1 MMVQTIDGMINEPIG
16 AYSTEEEAQKWL
28 EAAHD
33 RFTADTVVF
42 NIIPVKLDDKP
53 PVLEFSEEMM
63 DKSVAHQ
70 LFDLYDKDVFEQM
83 VNGTT
88 QSGVPANQ
96 RLVGTDAHRKYVEKL
111 VPGSEWGLQFINK
124 YKKK

>member
-1 MMVQTIDGMINEPIG
+1 MGDYIFILEMMVQTIDGMINEPIG

-83 VNGTT
+83 VDEDGNFTYQLKG
-88 QSGVPANQ
+88 
-96 RLVGTDAHRKYVEKL
+96 KYQKSMEKIM
-111 VPGSEWGLQFINK
+111 S
-124 YKKK
+124 KKFRRGI

>member
-1 MMVQTIDGMINEPIG
+1 MGDYIFILEMMVQTIDGMINEPIG

-53 PVLEFSEEMM
+53 PILEFSEEMM

-70 LFDLYDKDVFEQM
+70 LFDLYDKDVFDQM
-83 VNGTT
+83 VDEDGNFTYQLKG
-88 QSGVPANQ
+88 
-96 RLVGTDAHRKYVEKL
+96 KYQKSMEKIM
-111 VPGSEWGLQFINK
+111 S
-124 YKKK
+124 KKFKRGI

>member
-1 MMVQTIDGMINEPIG
+1 MDDYIYILEMMVQTIDGMINEPIG

-53 PVLEFSEEMM
+53 PILEFSEEMM

-83 VNGTT
+83 VDEDGNFTYQLKG
-88 QSGVPANQ
+88 
-96 RLVGTDAHRKYVEKL
+96 KYQKSMEKIM
-111 VPGSEWGLQFINK
+111 S
-124 YKKK
+124 KKFRRGI

>member
-1 MMVQTIDGMINEPIG
+1 MGDYIFILEMMVQTIDGVINEPIG

-33 RFTADTVVF
+33 RFTAETVVF
-42 NIIPVKLDDKP
+42 NIIPVKVDDKP
-53 PVLEFSEEMM
+53 PILEFSEEMM

-83 VNGTT
+83 IDEEGNFTYQLKEKYQKGMEKIM
-88 QSGVPANQ
+88 SK
-96 RLVGTDAHRKYVEKL
+96 RFRK
-111 VPGSEWGLQFINK
+111 GF
-124 YKKK
+124 